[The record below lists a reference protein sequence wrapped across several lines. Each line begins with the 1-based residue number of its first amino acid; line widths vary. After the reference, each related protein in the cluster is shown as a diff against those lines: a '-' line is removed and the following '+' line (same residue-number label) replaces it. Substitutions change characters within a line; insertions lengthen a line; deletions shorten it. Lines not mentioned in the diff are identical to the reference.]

1 MKLSHTFEVT
11 ATTLS
16 PEQVRVQSLARASV
30 KLKLATVR
38 DSLTV
43 ANLVMPDRTYSIEIC
58 VEASCA

>member
-1 MKLSHTFEVT
+1 
-11 ATTLS
+11 
-16 PEQVRVQSLARASV
+16 V